1 VNLHAALYNSGWL
14 LFDKIARLL
23 LGLLVGAWVARYLG
37 PVAYGEVAY
46 VLAYLAF
53 FQVAV
58 TLGLDGIVVRDL
70 AKPRSSAG
78 TLLGSVLL
86 MRFGVGFMAW
96 IVAVS
101 IMIFT
106 KGWHDQSVV
115 LVAIAGGA
123 LVFQTTDTIDL
134 WFQSQSQSRRTVIA
148 KLGSYFFSNGIRVV
162 LVFAHASLTWFV
174 CVVLVDAIVSSVGL
188 VLVYRKTVRNVYWV
202 WNYEVAKKLIK
213 ESWPYM
219 VSGLFVIIYMRID
232 QIMIREMLGSKDLG
246 LYAVILPIS
255 SAWNVIPIVICS
267 SLAPYISRIKFENE
281 KKYYYSLLH
290 VFRFFLILGIL
301 LSIVIAFLSEPIVGV
316 LYGSA
321 YAGAGSVLAIHI
333 FTNVPVF
340 MGVAQG
346 LWFTNENRTSV
357 LMRNTMVGGVV
368 AIMANYFLLPSMG
381 VKGAA
386 VSAVLSFFASGIF
399 LNLFGAKEVF
409 KMQLGINTRKS
420 ND

>member
-1 VNLHAALYNSGWL
+1 
-14 LFDKIARLL
+14 
-23 LGLLVGAWVARYLG
+23 
-37 PVAYGEVAY
+37 
-46 VLAYLAF
+46 
-53 FQVAV
+53 
-58 TLGLDGIVVRDL
+58 
-70 AKPRSSAG
+70 
-78 TLLGSVLL
+78 
-86 MRFGVGFMAW
+86 
-96 IVAVS
+96 
-101 IMIFT
+101 
-106 KGWHDQSVV
+106 
-115 LVAIAGGA
+115 
-123 LVFQTTDTIDL
+123 
-134 WFQSQSQSRRTVIA
+134 
-148 KLGSYFFSNGIRVV
+148 
-162 LVFAHASLTWFV
+162 
-174 CVVLVDAIVSSVGL
+174 
-188 VLVYRKTVRNVYWV
+188 
-202 WNYEVAKKLIK
+202 
-213 ESWPYM
+213 
-219 VSGLFVIIYMRID
+219 
-232 QIMIREMLGSKDLG
+232 
-246 LYAVILPIS
+246 
-255 SAWNVIPIVICS
+255 
-267 SLAPYISRIKFENE
+267 
-281 KKYYYSLLH
+281 
-290 VFRFFLILGIL
+290 LILGIL